1 MKAHARWENAAAAI
15 WSNRTASGLETLR
28 SIEPDMNA
36 LMRTR
41 HTGWYSAVFSP
52 VLLAGTLAL
61 TGCAVDSHGALYLDA
76 DELTAKKV
84 SPFQMAFGNAV
95 LRRTL
100 DGRYQIK
107 LYDRQAIFDVAHTD
121 GVLVDSVLSANNE
134 TYVTLRIPRPSC
146 QYVYRTLLVK
156 QHEVDHYDLPVDC
169 GTPVSF
175 TMEDGHLLGIQ
186 QKSLN
191 ARYWSMTDTTVVSG
205 IVPAT
210 VPVLAVREVREVR
223 SGGVSRAHA
232 SGVSQ
237 HRTTPRHKTDSA
249 ISTASSGAAPAG
261 IGISGDDHPLSGATV
276 VGAPQKISTAD
287 SANRKPVHI
296 DLDDSH

>member
-1 MKAHARWENAAAAI
+1 MPHAIRSIPIAC
-15 WSNRTASGLETLR
+15 GLETVK
-28 SIEPDMNA
+28 SFDFDMNA
-36 LMRTR
+36 LLRSR
-41 HTGWYSAVFSP
+41 RAAFFAAAFSP
-52 VLLAGTLAL
+52 TLLTGTLAL
-61 TGCAVDSHGALYLDA
+61 TGCAVDSHGALRIDG

-84 SPFQMAFGNAV
+84 YPFQTAFGNAV

-121 GVLVDSVLSANNE
+121 GVLVDSVLTANNE
-134 TYVTLRIPRPSC
+134 TYVTLRMPRPSC

-156 QHEVDHYDLPVDC
+156 QHEVDHYDLSNDC

-186 QKSLN
+186 QKALN
-191 ARYWSMTDTTVVSG
+191 PRYWKMTDTTVVSG
-205 IVPAT
+205 IVPAPV
-210 VPVLAVREVREVR
+210 VPMTPIAVREVQSGSATR
-223 SGGVSRAHA
+223 SRA

-237 HRTTPRHKTDSA
+237 HHATPRHKTDSST
-249 ISTASSGAAPAG
+249 STADSGMEPTGNRA
-261 IGISGDDHPLSGATV
+261 SGDDRRLAGATV

-287 SANRKPVHI
+287 SSNRGPVHI